1 MAVAEVMI
9 EAAKTVKQVYPMNQ
23 IPKKLKR
30 LLAEQADLAWEAEM
44 RGALAALAEQFDQW
58 RAGALTCDELDQAV
72 HAYHNGIAR
81 DIWKR
86 YAGNDPVL
94 PVARAVAL
102 GILGRE
108 SVPPEVLAQ
117 IAGLVDLFSRGADDD
132 DEEGDA

>member
-1 MAVAEVMI
+1 MVEVMI
-9 EAAKTVKQVYPMNQ
+9 KAAKTGTQVYPMNK

-30 LLAEQADLAWEAEM
+30 LLAEQADRAWEAEM
-44 RGALAALAEQFDQW
+44 RSALAALAERFDQW
-58 RAGALTCDELDQAV
+58 RAGALSCDELDQAV